1 MASVNAIKVW
11 WDENTCV
18 SSFTNNVVNFF
29 DQDGMK
35 KQHIIHWM
43 EENLYEYYGKW
54 SSQQRPGSPYCVRK
68 TTFFIFKPPYV
79 WAAKVAYQCVCIYQN
94 KLWDALNAFKC
105 MHRDINKECYCNC
118 TLCEEALSATSTTHT
133 YQIPGNN

>member
-54 SSQQRPGSPYCVRK
+54 SSQQTPGSPYCVSK
-68 TTFFIFKPPYV
+68 TTFFSFKPPYV
-79 WAAKVAYQCVCIYQN
+79 RQEVPGCPECVQ
-94 KLWDALNAFKC
+94 
-105 MHRDINKECYCNC
+105 MHVQGYSQGIWF
-118 TLCEEALSATSTTHT
+118 
-133 YQIPGNN
+133 